1 MRTRK
6 DVEKLAKERYLGEE
20 REKESK
26 AFMEGFNASKSIRYE
41 CKDSDAVVEIN
52 EDKTKLFIY
61 SKLEEP
67 SEPKL
72 EEPSEPKLEGPK
84 EPKFEEPFEPK
95 RKKVEGETT
104 ISVRDLYEALSVLT

>member
-6 DVEKLAKERYLGEE
+6 DVEKLAKEKYSGEE
-20 REKESK
+20 QEKESK

-61 SKLEEP
+61 SKE
-67 SEPKL
+67 K
-72 EEPSEPKLEGPK
+72 GPK
-84 EPKFEEPFEPK
+84 EPKLEEPFEPK